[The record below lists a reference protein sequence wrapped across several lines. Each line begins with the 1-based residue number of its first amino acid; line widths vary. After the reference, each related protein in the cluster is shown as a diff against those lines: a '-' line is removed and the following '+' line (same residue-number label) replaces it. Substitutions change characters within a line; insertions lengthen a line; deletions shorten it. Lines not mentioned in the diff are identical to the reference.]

1 MLNRGLDKLELLRIV
16 EAVANEKSIDKELVI
31 GSMESAIQ
39 KAALTKFGNDN
50 NIEVTIDRENGDIKI
65 QKVLDIVEKV
75 EDSSREISLAD
86 AKKINKETAHLKLGE
101 KIYEELPQI
110 DFGRIAAQ
118 SAKQVISSR
127 VREAEKNRQY
137 EDFKDKQEQILSGI
151 IKRLEYGNVIV
162 DLGKAEGVIKKDE
175 LIPREILK
183 TGDRV
188 KAYCYEVKKEMKGQ
202 QIFLSRA
209 HPQFLAKL
217 FFQEVP
223 EIYEGTIEIKAVAR
237 DPGSR
242 AKICVFSQDSSI
254 DPVGACVGMRGSRVQ
269 TIVNE
274 LHGEKID
281 IIKWT
286 EDLPTLISES
296 LSPAEIQKVL
306 IDQDNKRIDIIL
318 TEENLSKAIGRRG
331 QNVRLASKLT
341 NYEID
346 ILTDKEDSERRQAEF
361 KERTDI
367 LIKNLEVD
375 ETLGQLLVSEG
386 FTSIEEIAQSNPEDI
401 SKIDAIDEETSKELI
416 NRSKETLIKEKEAV
430 AEKLKKLGVEE
441 KLSNLKGMTQG
452 MLVILGKKFINKDS
466 VALILG
472 DNFFYGQSLTN
483 ILKKNINFQKGAKIF
498 LHPVKNPQN
507 YGVAYVRKKKVVKL
521 KEKPKKTNS
530 NLAVTGLYLFDNRVM
545 EFTKKLRP
553 SNRGELEI
561 IDLLNIYR
569 KKNLLNAELIGRG
582 GAWLDAG
589 NIKDYYSASSFI
601 SAIENRQGFK
611 IACPEEIA
619 LKNNWIKKDNIK
631 KSIKFYGNCEYS
643 KYLKTLLK

>member
-1 MLNRGLDKLELLRIV
+1 MLKLNNPYSETTSAYGHFGRKPTKKGEFTWEMTDNVDLFKVWSWKSLNIHLKNIKLIELSKWALAHFFLDDIMLNRGLDKLELLRIV
-16 EAVANEKSIDKELVI
+16 EAVANEKSIDKELVL

-39 KAALTKFGNDN
+39 KAALTKFGSDN
-50 NIEVTIDRENGDIKI
+50 NIEVIINRESGEIKI
-65 QKVLDIVEKV
+65 QKVLDIVENV
-75 EDSSREISLAD
+75 EDSAREITLSE
-86 AKKINKETAHLKLGE
+86 AKKYDPNNKNLKVGE

-137 EDFKDKQEQILSGI
+137 EDFIDKQGQILSGI
-151 IKRLEYGNVIV
+151 IKRLEYGNVII

-188 KAYCYEVKKEMKGQ
+188 KAYCYEVRKELKGH

-209 HPQFLAKL
+209 HPQFLARL

-223 EIYEGTIEIKAVAR
+223 EIYEGTIESKSVAR

-242 AKICVFSQDSSI
+242 AKICVFTGPSI

-296 LSPAEIQKVL
+296 LSPAEIQRVL
-306 IDQDNKRIDIIL
+306 IDQDNKGIDIIL

-361 KERTDI
+361 K
-367 LIKNLEVD
+367 D
-375 ETLGQLLVSEG
+375 EQ
-386 FTSIEEIAQSNPEDI
+386 
-401 SKIDAIDEETSKELI
+401 
-416 NRSKETLIKEKEAV
+416 
-430 AEKLKKLGVEE
+430 KL
-441 KLSNLKGMTQG
+441 
-452 MLVILGKKFINKDS
+452 
-466 VALILG
+466 
-472 DNFFYGQSLTN
+472 
-483 ILKKNINFQKGAKIF
+483 
-498 LHPVKNPQN
+498 
-507 YGVAYVRKKKVVKL
+507 
-521 KEKPKKTNS
+521 
-530 NLAVTGLYLFDNRVM
+530 
-545 EFTKKLRP
+545 
-553 SNRGELEI
+553 
-561 IDLLNIYR
+561 
-569 KKNLLNAELIGRG
+569 
-582 GAWLDAG
+582 
-589 NIKDYYSASSFI
+589 
-601 SAIENRQGFK
+601 
-611 IACPEEIA
+611 
-619 LKNNWIKKDNIK
+619 
-631 KSIKFYGNCEYS
+631 
-643 KYLKTLLK
+643 

>member
-1 MLNRGLDKLELLRIV
+1 MGLSPFFFRRNKNMLNRGLDKLELLRIV
-16 EAVANEKSIDKELVI
+16 DAVANEKSIDKELVI
-31 GSMESAIQ
+31 GSMEDAIQ

-50 NIEVTIDRENGDIKI
+50 NIEVLIDRENGDIKI
-65 QKVLDIVEKV
+65 QKVLDIVENV
-75 EDSSREISLAD
+75 EDSAREITLND
-86 AKKINKETAHLKLGE
+86 AKKINTENADLKIGD
-101 KIYEELPQI
+101 KIFEELPQV

-118 SAKQVISSR
+118 SAKQVISSK

-137 EDFKDKQEQILSGI
+137 EDFIDKQDQILSGI

-188 KAYCYEVKKEMKGQ
+188 KAYCYEVKKELKGH

-242 AKICVFSQDSSI
+242 AKICVSSQDSSI

-296 LSPAEIQKVL
+296 LSPAEIQRVL

-361 KERTDI
+361 KDRTET
-367 LIKNLEVD
+367 LVKNLEVD

-386 FTSIEEIAQSNPEDI
+386 FPSIEDISQSTPEDI
-401 SKIDAIDEETSKELI
+401 SKIDAIDEETAKELI
-416 NRSKETLIKEKEAV
+416 DRSKETLIKEKEAV
-430 AEKLKKLGVEE
+430 STKLKELGVEE
-441 KLSNLKGMTQG
+441 TLINLKGITQG
-452 MLVILGKKFINKDS
+452 MVVILG
-466 VALILG
+466 
-472 DNFFYGQSLTN
+472 Q
-483 ILKKNINFQKGAKIF
+483 KNI
-498 LHPVKNPQN
+498 
-507 YGVAYVRKKKVVKL
+507 
-521 KEKPKKTNS
+521 
-530 NLAVTGLYLFDNRVM
+530 
-545 EFTKKLRP
+545 KKL
-553 SNRGELEI
+553 SDFA
-561 IDLLNIYR
+561 DLSSD
-569 KKNLLNAELIGRG
+569 ELIGG
-582 GAWLDAG
+582 FDE
-589 NIKDYYSASSFI
+589 IK
-601 SAIENRQGFK
+601 GKK
-611 IACPEEIA
+611 IRIDGYLEEFSLSRKEADELIMAAREIA
-619 LKNNWIKKDNIK
+619 YK
-631 KSIKFYGNCEYS
+631 
-643 KYLKTLLK
+643 

>member
-1 MLNRGLDKLELLRIV
+1 MGTSPFFFRYDIMLNRGLDKLELLRIV
-16 EAVANEKSIDKELVI
+16 EAVANEKSIDKEIVI
-31 GSMESAIQ
+31 TSMESAIQ

-50 NIEVTIDRENGDIKI
+50 NIEVTIDRESGDIKI
-65 QKVLDIVEKV
+65 QKVLDIVENV
-75 EDSSREISLAD
+75 EDSTREITLNEAQKND
-86 AKKINKETAHLKLGE
+86 PENTNLKIGE
-101 KIYEELPQI
+101 KVFEELPQI

-137 EDFKDKQEQILSGI
+137 EDFIDKQAQILSGI

-188 KAYCYEVKKEMKGQ
+188 KAYCYEVRKELKGH

-223 EIYEGTIEIKAVAR
+223 EIYEGTIEIKSVAR

-242 AKICVFSQDSSI
+242 AKICVHSQDSSI

-281 IIKWT
+281 IIKGT

-296 LSPAEIQKVL
+296 LSPAEIQRVL
-306 IDQDNKRIDIIL
+306 IDQENNRIDIIL

-346 ILTDKEDSERRQAEF
+346 ILTDKEDSERRQTEF
-361 KERTDI
+361 KERTET

-386 FTSIEEIAQSNPEDI
+386 FISIEEIAQSKPEDI
-401 SKIDAIDEETSKELI
+401 SKIDAIDEETAKELI
-416 NRSKETLIKEKEAV
+416 TRSKENLVKEKEAV
-430 AEKLKKLGVEE
+430 SLKLKELGVED
-441 KLSNLKGMTQG
+441 KLINLKGMTQG
-452 MLVILGKKFINKDS
+452 MLVILG
-466 VALILG
+466 
-472 DNFFYGQSLTN
+472 
-483 ILKKNINFQKGAKIF
+483 QKSIKRISDFA
-498 LHPVKNPQN
+498 
-507 YGVAYVRKKKVVKL
+507 
-521 KEKPKKTNS
+521 
-530 NLAVTGLYLFDNRVM
+530 
-545 EFTKKLRP
+545 
-553 SNRGELEI
+553 
-561 IDLLNIYR
+561 DLSSD
-569 KKNLLNAELIGRG
+569 ELIGG
-582 GAWLDAG
+582 YDE
-589 NIKDYYSASSFI
+589 IKGKKI
-601 SAIENRQGFK
+601 RIEGYLEEFSLSRK
-611 IACPEEIA
+611 EADDLIMAAREIA
-619 LKNNWIKKDNIK
+619 YK
-631 KSIKFYGNCEYS
+631 
-643 KYLKTLLK
+643 

>member
-1 MLNRGLDKLELLRIV
+1 MLNRGLDKVELLRIV
-16 EAVANEKSIDKELVI
+16 EAVANEKSIDKEIVLE
-31 GSMESAIQ
+31 SMESAIQ
-39 KAALTKFGNDN
+39 KAALAKFGAEN
-50 NIEVTIDRENGDIKI
+50 NIRVIIDRLSGEIKI
-65 QKVLDIVEKV
+65 QKVLDIVEAV
-75 EDSSREISLAD
+75 EDSSKQIILND
-86 AKKINKETAHLKLGE
+86 AQSIDKKSKDLKVGDQIFE
-101 KIYEELPQI
+101 DLPQI

-118 SAKQVISSR
+118 SAKQVISLR
-127 VREAEKNRQY
+127 VKEAEKNRQY
-137 EDFKDKQEQILSGI
+137 EDFVEKQGQILSGI

-188 KAYCYEVKKEMKGQ
+188 KAYCYEVKKELKGH

-223 EIYEGTIEIKAVAR
+223 EIYEGLIEIKAVAR

-242 AKICVFSQDSSI
+242 AKICVSSNESSI

-306 IDQDNKRIDIIL
+306 IDKDNKRIDVIL

-346 ILTDKEDSERRQAEF
+346 ILTDQEDSERRQTEF
-361 KERTDI
+361 KEKTEN
-367 LIKNLEVD
+367 LVKSLEVD

-386 FTSIEEIAQSNPEDI
+386 MQSIEELSQANPEDI
-401 SKIDAIDEETSKELI
+401 TKIEGIDEATASELI
-416 NRSKETLIKEKEAV
+416 NRSKENLIKEKDEIS
-430 AEKLKKLGVEE
+430 KRLKELGMEDGLV
-441 KLSNLKGMTQG
+441 NLKGITQG
-452 MLVILGKKFINKDS
+452 MLVLLGQRSI
-466 VALILG
+466 
-472 DNFFYGQSLTN
+472 
-483 ILKKNINFQKGAKIF
+483 
-498 LHPVKNPQN
+498 
-507 YGVAYVRKKKVVKL
+507 
-521 KEKPKKTNS
+521 
-530 NLAVTGLYLFDNRVM
+530 
-545 EFTKKLRP
+545 KKL
-553 SNRGELEI
+553 SDFA
-561 IDLLNIYR
+561 DLSSD
-569 KKNLLNAELIGRG
+569 ELIGGFDEVKGKKIR
-582 GAWLDAG
+582 
-589 NIKDYYSASSFI
+589 
-601 SAIENRQGFK
+601 IEGYLEEFSLSREEADQLIMAAREIVFK
-611 IACPEEIA
+611 
-619 LKNNWIKKDNIK
+619 
-631 KSIKFYGNCEYS
+631 
-643 KYLKTLLK
+643 

>member
-31 GSMESAIQ
+31 ESMESAIQ
-39 KAALTKFGNDN
+39 KAALTKFGNEN
-50 NIEVTIDRENGDIKI
+50 NIQVLIDRLSGEIKI
-65 QKVLDIVEKV
+65 QKVLEIVESV
-75 EDSSREISLAD
+75 EDNSKEIILND
-86 AKKINKETAHLKLGE
+86 AVLKEKNNKDLKVGDKIF
-101 KIYEELPQI
+101 EELPQI

-118 SAKQVISSR
+118 SAKQVISQR

-137 EDFKDKQEQILSGI
+137 EDFIEKQSQILSGV

-162 DLGKAEGVIKKDE
+162 DLGRAEGVIKKDE

-188 KAYCYEVKKEMKGQ
+188 KAYCYEVKKELKGH

-223 EIYEGTIEIKAVAR
+223 EIYEGIIEIKAVAR

-242 AKICVFSQDSSI
+242 AKICVTSQESSI

-269 TIVNE
+269 AIVNE

-296 LSPAEIQKVL
+296 LSPADIQKVL
-306 IDQDNKRIDIIL
+306 IDKDNKRIDVIL

-346 ILTDKEDSERRQAEF
+346 ILTDKEDSERRQIEF
-361 KERTDI
+361 KDKTEN
-367 LIKNLEVD
+367 LIKSLEVD

-386 FTSIEEIAQSNPEDI
+386 LQSIDEISQSNPEDI
-401 SKIDAIDEETSKELI
+401 TKIEGIDEATAQELI
-416 NRSKETLIKEKEAV
+416 DRSKENLIKEKE
-430 AEKLKKLGVEE
+430 EISKRLKELGVEE
-441 KLSNLKGMTQG
+441 SLINLKGITQG
-452 MLVILGKKFINKDS
+452 MLVLLG
-466 VALILG
+466 
-472 DNFFYGQSLTN
+472 QRN
-483 ILKKNINFQKGAKIF
+483 I
-498 LHPVKNPQN
+498 
-507 YGVAYVRKKKVVKL
+507 
-521 KEKPKKTNS
+521 
-530 NLAVTGLYLFDNRVM
+530 
-545 EFTKKLRP
+545 KKL
-553 SNRGELEI
+553 
-561 IDLLNIYR
+561 IDFADLSSD
-569 KKNLLNAELIGRG
+569 ELIGG
-582 GAWLDAG
+582 YDE
-589 NIKDYYSASSFI
+589 IKGKKI
-601 SAIENRQGFK
+601 RIEGFLEEFSLSREEADQL
-611 IACPEEIA
+611 IMAAREIA
-619 LKNNWIKKDNIK
+619 YK
-631 KSIKFYGNCEYS
+631 
-643 KYLKTLLK
+643 

>member
-1 MLNRGLDKLELLRIV
+1 MLNRGLDKQELLRIV
-16 EAVANEKSIDKELVI
+16 DSVANEKSIDKELI
-31 GSMESAIQ
+31 LNSMETAIQ
-39 KAALTKFGNDN
+39 RAAHSKFGFENA
-50 NIEVTIDRENGDIKI
+50 IEAKIDREDGSIKI
-65 QKVLDIVEKV
+65 HKVLEVVEKV
-75 EDSSREISLAD
+75 EDPVKEITLED
-86 AKKINKETAHLKLGE
+86 AAKLSKKNKDLKIGD

-118 SAKQVISSR
+118 SAKQVISFR
-127 VREAEKNRQY
+127 VKEAEKNRQY
-137 EDFKDKQEQILSGI
+137 EDFIEKQGQILSGI
-151 IKRLEYGNVIV
+151 IKRMEYGNVIM

-188 KAYCYEVKKEMKGQ
+188 KAYCYEVKKELKGH

-223 EIYEGTIEIKAVAR
+223 EIYEGVIEIKSVAR

-242 AKICVFSQDSSI
+242 AKICVHSKDNSI

-306 IDQDNKRIDIIL
+306 IDQGNKRIDVIL

-341 NYEID
+341 NFEID

-361 KERTDI
+361 KDKTEI

-386 FTSIEEIAQSNPEDI
+386 YQSIEEISQANPEDI
-401 SKIDAIDEETSKELI
+401 SKIEGVDESTAQELI
-416 NRSKETLIKEKEAV
+416 NRSKENLIKEKEEV
-430 AEKLKKLGVEE
+430 AKKLKELGVEDS
-441 KLSNLKGMTQG
+441 LINLKGITQG
-452 MLVILGKKFINKDS
+452 MLVILG
-466 VALILG
+466 
-472 DNFFYGQSLTN
+472 QRN
-483 ILKKNINFQKGAKIF
+483 I
-498 LHPVKNPQN
+498 
-507 YGVAYVRKKKVVKL
+507 
-521 KEKPKKTNS
+521 
-530 NLAVTGLYLFDNRVM
+530 
-545 EFTKKLRP
+545 KKL
-553 SNRGELEI
+553 SDFA
-561 IDLLNIYR
+561 DLSSD
-569 KKNLLNAELIGRG
+569 ELIGGYDEIKGKKIKIDGYLEEFSLSREE
-582 GAWLDAG
+582 ADQLIMDARK
-589 NIKDYYSASSFI
+589 IV
-601 SAIENRQGFK
+601 FK
-611 IACPEEIA
+611 
-619 LKNNWIKKDNIK
+619 
-631 KSIKFYGNCEYS
+631 
-643 KYLKTLLK
+643 